1 MEQKKRG
8 LTSGAVL
15 AAAVEIVEKKGLSE
29 LTIQEL
35 ASSLNVKPAS
45 LYNHISGIDEA
56 RLHSA
61 CCAIEKMEAAIRDTA
76 VGYSREE
83 ALRKIAHAYRR
94 FGSTHL
100 ELYRAFINSAN
111 IEDKR
116 IGEAKQSVVRIF
128 HQVLEPY
135 SLNYETK
142 VHFTRCFRSS
152 LHGFVS
158 LETSGFFRNNI
169 DVETSFNMLIENLL
183 MLLNSL
189 AAEKNNSEIKD
200 KILIYSN

>member
-1 MEQKKRG
+1 MESKKRG
-8 LTSGAVL
+8 LTSKAVM
-15 AAAVEIVEKKGLSE
+15 AAAVRIVEKKGLSQ
-29 LTIQEL
+29 LTVQEL

-56 RLHSA
+56 RLHLA
-61 CCAIEKMEAAIRDTA
+61 CYALEKMEAAIRDTA
-76 VGYSREE
+76 VGYSHEE
-83 ALRKIAHAYRR
+83 ALRKIAYAYRR

-100 ELYRAFINSAN
+100 ELYRAFIYATS

-128 HQVLEPY
+128 YQVLEPY
-135 SLNYETK
+135 SLDYETK

-158 LETSGFFRNNI
+158 LENSGFFKNNI
-169 DVETSFNMLIENLL
+169 DVEASFDMLIENLFV
-183 MLLNSL
+183 LLSRL
-189 AAEKNNSEIKD
+189 ASKKTAKGGEA
-200 KILIYSN
+200 

>member
-1 MEQKKRG
+1 MEPKRRN
-8 LTSGAVL
+8 LTSDVVL
-15 AAAVEIVEKKGLSE
+15 AAAVKIVEKQGFSQ

-35 ASSLNVKPAS
+35 ASSLRVKPAS
-45 LYNHISGIDEA
+45 LYNHISGIDEL
-56 RLHSA
+56 RLRLA
-61 CCAIEKMEAAIRDTA
+61 CYALGKMEAAIRDTA

-83 ALRKIAHAYRR
+83 ALRKIAYAYRH
-94 FGSTHL
+94 FGSTHP

-116 IGEAKQSVVRIF
+116 IEEAKQSVVRIF

-135 SLNYETK
+135 SLEYETK

-158 LETSGFFRNNI
+158 LENAGFF
-169 DVETSFNMLIENLL
+169 
-183 MLLNSL
+183 
-189 AAEKNNSEIKD
+189 KNNVAVEVSFTMLFENQLALLDTLASK
-200 KILIYSN
+200 KNGE

>member
-1 MEQKKRG
+1 MEPKKRG
-8 LTSGAVL
+8 LTSDTVL
-15 AAAVEIVEKKGLSE
+15 AAAVKIVEKQGFSQ

-35 ASSLNVKPAS
+35 ASSLQVKPAS

-56 RLHSA
+56 RLCLA
-61 CCAIEKMEAAIRDTA
+61 CYTLEKMEAVIRDTA
-76 VGYSREE
+76 VGYSCEE
-83 ALRKIAHAYRR
+83 ALRKTAYAYRR
-94 FGSTHL
+94 FGAKHP

-111 IEDKR
+111 IEGKR

-135 SLNYETK
+135 SLDYETK

-158 LETSGFFRNNI
+158 LETSGFFKN
-169 DVETSFNMLIENLL
+169 DVDIEASFNMLIENHLV
-183 MLLNSL
+183 LLNSL
-189 AAEKNNSEIKD
+189 ASKKSKNEG
-200 KILIYSN
+200 